1 MTPRSERLW
10 WPVLAIAGVCVA
22 VALLV
27 WMVRPRPE
35 AMTEEAAWKELAS
48 RGNDLRLW
56 IRFIDLHA
64 DEDEDSSISDEAIR
78 QRLARMPRGAAAT
91 LAAFWYEH
99 VTKEAKPSAPVVALA
114 DAPKPP
120 RYANYLLARAALDD
134 EDNAWQE
141 AARRFEREGLAFP
154 NDDTRDL
161 RRALAVYINH
171 DAWDEVRKRAHD
183 PRYRSAI
190 DASVRLELAT
200 HDRDWLGLL
209 VWLWPAGYV
218 ATKPWPIALALLS
231 AVLWLAITT
240 RLGRIHDPSQGR
252 ALLYTVAFLLGI
264 LSIYPTLLVSV
275 VEEDVFHFR
284 VVNQPV
290 PDAIYF
296 VAGVGLREEGA
307 KLLLFLPLLPA
318 LLRRGSRIEAM
329 TCGALVGLGFAA
341 EENVGYFAHSLP
353 GTALARFLTANF
365 MHMSLTA
372 LIALSVFDAARG
384 RSTSRDQFN
393 VVFPL
398 VICVH
403 GAYDFF
409 LADPEFSRY
418 SLVSM
423 LLLIYVAR
431 QFLRQLL
438 IATSRMEEEDVLR
451 LFVWS
456 LTLLTGVSYIYA
468 TTLAGPLLALRLLT
482 VGGVGIII
490 LIWIFVRELT

>member
-161 RRALAVYINH
+161 RRALAVYINQ
-171 DAWDEVRKRAHD
+171 
-183 PRYRSAI
+183 I
-190 DASVRLELAT
+190 
-200 HDRDWLGLL
+200 
-209 VWLWPAGYV
+209 
-218 ATKPWPIALALLS
+218 
-231 AVLWLAITT
+231 
-240 RLGRIHDPSQGR
+240 GR
-252 ALLYTVAFLLGI
+252 A
-264 LSIYPTLLVSV
+264 SCR
-275 VEEDVFHFR
+275 ER
-284 VVNQPV
+284 V
-290 PDAIYF
+290 
-296 VAGVGLREEGA
+296 
-307 KLLLFLPLLPA
+307 
-318 LLRRGSRIEAM
+318 
-329 TCGALVGLGFAA
+329 
-341 EENVGYFAHSLP
+341 
-353 GTALARFLTANF
+353 
-365 MHMSLTA
+365 
-372 LIALSVFDAARG
+372 
-384 RSTSRDQFN
+384 
-393 VVFPL
+393 
-398 VICVH
+398 
-403 GAYDFF
+403 
-409 LADPEFSRY
+409 
-418 SLVSM
+418 
-423 LLLIYVAR
+423 
-431 QFLRQLL
+431 
-438 IATSRMEEEDVLR
+438 
-451 LFVWS
+451 
-456 LTLLTGVSYIYA
+456 
-468 TTLAGPLLALRLLT
+468 
-482 VGGVGIII
+482 
-490 LIWIFVRELT
+490 